1 MTDLEILQTLT
12 GESNGGLLTVLL
24 QEAQERILSETR
36 RTVMIDALR
45 PAVRSW
51 ALTAYNRLG
60 MEGEVSRSEAGITS
74 SFAEIPKDIQDAIVN
89 YRLARAGGK
98 AHEAEETG
106 DSDENASQP

>member
-12 GESNGGLLTVLL
+12 GESNEGLLTVLL

-36 RTVMIDALR
+36 RTAIIDALR

-51 ALTAYNRLG
+51 ALTAYNRMG

-89 YRLARAGGK
+89 YRLARTGGK
-98 AHEAEETG
+98 AHEPEVDT
-106 DSDENASQP
+106 DEDAP